1 VYVSNSLRHDLFAFI
16 EFIAPFPTILFVAFV
31 PTTLKGNLLK
41 KLLVWLIPFAFGLF
55 MFTIVVS
62 SEVKLM
68 RYPTPEL
75 THQFGL
81 RSVAFFASIFVWVL
95 LTPPRGLRETTFN
108 WRKLRVVIPVAVG
121 LLQVLF
127 AVQFLRE
134 IWVET
139 SIDQV
144 RFSLRLLLYAG
155 IALYLFLLVRIFPPR
170 IASHHDV
177 AGAIAHII
185 REN

>member
-1 VYVSNSLRHDLFAFI
+1 MFAFI
-16 EFIAPFPTILFVAFV
+16 EFIAPFPTILFGAFV
-31 PTTLKGNLLK
+31 PTTLKGNLWK
-41 KLLVWLIPFAFGLF
+41 KLLMWLIPFAFALF
-55 MFTIVVS
+55 MFAIVVS

-81 RSVAFFASIFVWVL
+81 RSVAFFATIFVWVL
-95 LTPPRGLRETTFN
+95 LTPRGLDETNFN
-108 WRKLRVVIPVAVG
+108 WRKLRVLIPVAVG

-134 IWVET
+134 IWVAT

-144 RFSLRLLLYAG
+144 RFSVRLLLYTG
-155 IALYLFLLVRIFPPR
+155 IALYLFLLSGFP
-170 IASHHDV
+170 S
-177 AGAIAHII
+177 
-185 REN
+185 ENRTP